1 MRNAQATLLRIG
13 AVGLGRGILQDATSA
28 EGRKG
33 CSPVLCTEPVPL
45 EPDYVPF
52 DSTAIVSPFVSRSS
66 PDPPDPDGNADSP
79 ADPCSPGSASG
90 DASHGQECDR
100 TLRTYRSVRDGAS
113 VEREHEDDSPNPE
126 EVPPAS
132 EPPEAMRTLCLFS
145 GEEDISSPGWMDS
158 LLQALTAI
166 RTPFAFEVA
175 GSVGRVTYRFGI
187 PESRVEV
194 FRVAVQGLFPAVR
207 IVPEERPFPEDIP
220 RLAEELVPVAPYH
233 RTQTLLGKEGATPL
247 GIIVASI
254 AGLAPEDFGV
264 FQVLLGPADPEHDWH
279 FNIENLIEA
288 ERRGKELAL
297 MGGLSSDFR
306 YDGHL
311 PPLLEPSA
319 PEKVRRD
326 VAFFAVVVRY
336 AVWSESEE
344 RAIRFRDGA
353 RSATSIVR
361 FGNRQFRRLED
372 RVLKEGL
379 GDERVR
385 RMLVERLSHRP
396 GLMVTSEEAATFVH
410 LPNARTLEMFAG
422 QIEQRQGLE
431 WTAPTAGSTQA
442 QVIGFNDYAGRS
454 RSVAFTVQ
462 ARLKHA
468 YLVGAT
474 GAGKSNLMK
483 TMVLDDAENGLGV
496 GVVDPHGDLCMDLFA
511 RLPEHRMKD
520 VVFVSFGEDG
530 LVPRWNPLA
539 SKAPSG
545 KVADDITRAFLA
557 ATSTTGP
564 RMEHVLRTMTYV
576 IHRLGGTLEDL
587 AELAGKTARGE
598 ELRVR
603 GLAEISTP
611 EVRRFLEDE
620 LPKYRASDLDSVRN
634 KFSRLLLDDSLG
646 AMFRQRTNTLEP
658 REWMDGGRIV
668 LVNLASGRIGTDHA
682 RFTGAL
688 LVSLLHRSALT
699 RADLSPERRRPFLLY
714 LDEFQHLQSAAIE
727 EILSEGRKYGLGVVL
742 AHQEGGQL
750 GADLLQALGNCGIRV
765 VFRPA
770 PEDIPRL
777 RRSLLNRVTDS
788 DLLRLGTG
796 GAYAASGECVGSLRT
811 ELCSYRVL
819 RDGRKAAEDY
829 ARTHYAPI
837 AEAAASPPRRRRQFD
852 SLAEGGHS

>member
-1 MRNAQATLLRIG
+1 MRNAQATLLRFG
-13 AVGLGRGILQDATSA
+13 AIGLGRGLLEDATWT

-33 CSPVLCTEPVPL
+33 CSPMLCTEPVPL

-52 DSTAIVSPFVSRSS
+52 DSSSIVQGGRAQGLVRGIHSS
-66 PDPPDPDGNADSP
+66 DSGGP
-79 ADPCSPGSASG
+79 NDEHDAPG
-90 DASHGQECDR
+90 DAE
-100 TLRTYRSVRDGAS
+100 TPLR
-113 VEREHEDDSPNPE
+113 P
-126 EVPPAS
+126 
-132 EPPEAMRTLCLFS
+132 EPPEPRRTLCLFS
-145 GEEDISSPGWMDS
+145 GEDDISSPGWMDS
-158 LLQALTAI
+158 LLQAFTAI
-166 RTPFAFEVA
+166 RSPFSFELA
-175 GSVGRVTYRFGI
+175 GSVGRVSFRFGV
-187 PESRVEV
+187 PASRVEV
-194 FRVAVQGLFPAVR
+194 LRVAIQGLFPAVR
-207 IVPEERPFPEDIP
+207 IVSEDRPFPEGIP
-220 RLAEELVPVAPYH
+220 SSVEELVPVAPYH
-233 RTQTLLGKEGATPL
+233 RTQTLLGKEGASPL
-247 GIIVASI
+247 GIVVASI
-254 AGLAPEDFGV
+254 AGLEPEDFGV
-264 FQVLLGPADPEHDWH
+264 FQVLLEPAQPEHDWH
-279 FNIENLIEA
+279 YNIENLIEA

-306 YDGHL
+306 YDGHM
-311 PPLLEPSA
+311 PPLQEPSA

-336 AVWSESEE
+336 AVWSSSEE
-344 RAIRFRDGA
+344 RSIRFRDGA

-361 FGNRQFRRLED
+361 FGNRQFRRLEHQTLKEALGQD
-372 RVLKEGL
+372 RVRQMVV
-379 GDERVR
+379 ERV
-385 RMLVERLSHRP
+385 SHRP
-396 GLMVTSEEAATFVH
+396 GLMVTSQEAATFVH
-410 LPNARTLEMFAG
+410 LPNARTLEMFAS

-431 WTAPTAGSTQA
+431 WTAPPAGVTKA

-454 RSVAFTVQ
+454 RPVAFTIQ

-483 TMVLDDAENGLGV
+483 TMVLDDAGNGLGV
-496 GVVDPHGDLCMDLFA
+496 GVVDPHGDLCMDLLA

-520 VVFVSFGEDG
+520 LVYVSFGEDG
-530 LVPRWNPLA
+530 FVPRWNPLA
-539 SKAPSG
+539 SNAPSG

-587 AELAGKTARGE
+587 AELAGKTGRGE

-603 GLAEISTP
+603 GLAEITTP
-611 EVRRFLEDE
+611 EVRRFLGDE

-668 LVNLASGRIGTDHA
+668 LVNLASGRIGADHA

-688 LVSLLHRSALT
+688 LVSLLHRSALS

-770 PEDIPRL
+770 PEDLPRL

-796 GAYAASGECVGSLRT
+796 GAYAVSGECVGSLRT
-811 ELCSYRVL
+811 ELCSYPAL
-819 RDGRKAAEDY
+819 RDGRKAAEEY

-837 AEAAASPPRRRRQFD
+837 AEAAAPPLRRRRQFD
-852 SLAEGGHS
+852 SLMEGGHS